1 MPARADVLRKVTAK
15 EASFLVR
22 GEQKLEIKLR
32 TQQTE
37 AVGTNDTVRS
47 RHWNQRLRLV
57 RINAVQ

>member
-1 MPARADVLRKVTAK
+1 MLRKVTAK